1 MQFQLSMITIYLVD
15 ILSSSNVTKG
25 FPEQSLDRLS
35 SHICSANT
43 LVDVDT
49 QAIKGYQGETNGTV
63 SLQKRT
69 KLNHLHLGEMEMETG
84 VKH

>member
-1 MQFQLSMITIYLVD
+1 MGQKYGMQFQLSIITIYLVD

-43 LVDVDT
+43 LVDADT
-49 QAIKGYQGETNGTV
+49 QAIKGKRMVLSV
-63 SLQKRT
+63 SRKEQ
-69 KLNHLHLGEMEMETG
+69 N
-84 VKH
+84 